1 MEGDASD
8 GSDDDA
14 SDEDE
19 VFNIDGFLDIAKFDM
34 NNIRSGDVGRYQF
47 ADLELTYRYFIY
59 DSPFGKV

>member
-1 MEGDASD
+1 LEGDASD

-14 SDEDE
+14 SDEGE